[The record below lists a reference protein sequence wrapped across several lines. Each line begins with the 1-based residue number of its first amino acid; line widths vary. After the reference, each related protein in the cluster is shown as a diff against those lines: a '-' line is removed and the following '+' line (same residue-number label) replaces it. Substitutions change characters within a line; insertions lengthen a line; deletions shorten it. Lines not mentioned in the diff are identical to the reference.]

1 MEVRKSADFTRE
13 EEREIIAA
21 GGKVERY
28 TVRGEKWVYIIHP
41 MYAKR
46 GE

>member
-1 MEVRKSADFTRE
+1 MEVRKATDFTRE
-13 EEREIIAA
+13 EEREIIAS

-41 MYAKR
+41 LKSR
-46 GE
+46 GRD

>member
-1 MEVRKSADFTRE
+1 MEVRKATDFTRDE
-13 EEREIIAA
+13 EQEIVSS

-41 MYAKR
+41 MFSKK